1 MPKLHRVG
9 AIIQN
14 GKDIVLI
21 HRFKGSQE
29 YYAIP
34 GGNID
39 HGETPDIAILREVD
53 EELGLHLD
61 KCKFVLEV
69 NDNDRQD
76 FYFSCTTTDTDF
88 VVTGDEKNYLND
100 PEKLF
105 EPQWINKKNINNNIQ
120 IYPENGRELIYKTL
134 K

>member
-1 MPKLHRVG
+1 MSKIHRVG

-21 HRFKGSQE
+21 HRVKNGEE

-34 GGNID
+34 GGGIEVD
-39 HGETPDIAILREVD
+39 EAPETALLREIK
-53 EELGLHLD
+53 EELGLKID
-61 KCKFVLEV
+61 SYSFVKAV
-69 NDNDRQD
+69 DSPNRHDY
-76 FYFSCTTTDTDF
+76 YFHCTTKDTEF
-88 VVTGDEKNYLND
+88 VVTGPEKKYLNI

-105 EPQWINKKNINNNIQ
+105 EPKWVNKDNLNKNLK
-120 IYPENGRELIYKTL
+120 IYPENGRDLIINIL